1 MKKFVGLAAFGLVIC
16 LVALPT
22 PAAAGSF
29 GIGGIGRIGGIGGI
43 GGIPAWRP
51 LGLVGWRGY
60 RRYGWSPRFYHR
72 AWSPDYYYPSAWT
85 YSYPYAGSYYY
96 PNAAVSYSAYYS
108 PAAPVDGNAVTI
120 RMAVPSGARV
130 WFDGEATSQTGADRE
145 FVSPP
150 LTPGREYTY
159 RIRVQWDENGKAV
172 ESTRAVAVHAGD
184 RINLVFG
191 R

>member
-1 MKKFVGLAAFGLVIC
+1 MKKFVGLVAFAV
-16 LVALPT
+16 VAYFMALPT

-29 GIGGIGRIGGIGGI
+29 GIGGIGRIGRIGGL
-43 GGIPAWRP
+43 GGYTGWRP

-60 RRYGWSPRFYHR
+60 HRYGWSPRFYRR
-72 AWSPDYYYPSAWT
+72 AWSADYYYPSAWA
-85 YSYPYAGSYYY
+85 YSYPYTGSYYY
-96 PNAAVSYSAYYS
+96 PNAETSYSAYYS
-108 PAAPVDGNAVTI
+108 PPATVDANAVTI

-159 RIRVQWDENGKAV
+159 HVRVQWEENGKTMERNREV
-172 ESTRAVAVHAGD
+172 PVHAGD
-184 RINLVFG
+184 RINLNIDK
-191 R
+191 